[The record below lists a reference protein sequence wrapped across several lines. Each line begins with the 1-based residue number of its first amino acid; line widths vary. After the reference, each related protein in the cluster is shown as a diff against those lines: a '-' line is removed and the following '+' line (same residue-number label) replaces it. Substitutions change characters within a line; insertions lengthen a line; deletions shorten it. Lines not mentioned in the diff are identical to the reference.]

1 MNTRTCPR
9 LLAIDLMERSPC
21 QVKMAAVLTDM
32 NGRIFSWGWNSIG
45 MDGFGLHAEQHAI
58 QRANRNRLR
67 GSTISVA
74 GRRKGWVLSYPCATC
89 LDRIRASRVVRIEWL
104 DKNGKWNHENL

>member
-32 NGRIFSWGWNSIG
+32 DGRIFSWGWNSIG
-45 MDGFGLHAEQHAI
+45 MHGFGLHAEQHAI
-58 QRANRNRLR
+58 QRANRNRLS

-74 GRRKGWVLSYPCATC
+74 GRRKGWVYSYPCAAC
-89 LDRIRASRVVRIEWL
+89 LKMLMKARIYKIEFL
-104 DKNGKWNHENL
+104 VKSG